1 MKNQFEKNIRKNIP
15 QKLSQTIGKINKKL
29 ISKFG
34 KQEFIINSN
43 WKEIVGDFFFDYS
56 EPIRIDNIGNNLNN
70 EDNSS
75 TKGVLHVN
83 VSGPAALDFMHL
95 NDKIIEKINSYFGY
109 KTVSK
114 IVLHQVPYIKKRRKT
129 SKNTK
134 EKNEVNK
141 YDEIILKKTTSV
153 ITRKKLEKALLK
165 LGKSILTN
173 KDR

>member
-56 EPIRIDNIGNNLNN
+56 EPIRIDNNLNN

-83 VSGPAALDFMHL
+83 VSGAAALDFMHL

-109 KTVSK
+109 KAVSK

-129 SKNTK
+129 SKNMK
-134 EKNEVNK
+134 EKNEVNE

>member
-1 MKNQFEKNIRKNIP
+1 
-15 QKLSQTIGKINKKL
+15 
-29 ISKFG
+29 
-34 KQEFIINSN
+34 
-43 WKEIVGDFFFDYS
+43 
-56 EPIRIDNIGNNLNN
+56 
-70 EDNSS
+70 
-75 TKGVLHVN
+75 
-83 VSGPAALDFMHL
+83 MHL

-134 EKNEVNK
+134 EKNEVNE